1 MAVGFGA
8 RPDERFL
15 GFGERSN
22 AVDQRGNDVEVFVG
36 EGPFQP
42 EERPAIAAFVPPQG
56 FHARDDRRPTTRSP
70 WLLSTA
76 GYGVLLDIAR
86 DEHLRPRALAAGRL
100 VGRRGRAPPGLPRLR
115 RSPPRRRAR
124 ALHRTH
130 RPSAARGGAV
140 DLRARGGSRRPAPA
154 NPTRSSPPSG
164 APTSPCRSPRPS
176 CTTCPCADHLAD
188 RDRERRRAAALH
200 AGGTAALAYMNP
212 MVCTDHPAFAEAEAN
227 GWFTKDAAG
236 RASRYRYSTAS
247 QFLVSQVDFTS
258 PGGRDF
264 FGRLLRDAV
273 DDGFDGWME
282 DFGEYTPED
291 GRSDDGT
298 PGTAM
303 HNLYPTLYHRT
314 ATEETASVG
323 RPIANYVRSGWTGT
337 AAHARIVWG
346 GDPTTDWGFDGLES
360 AVRNGLTMGLSG
372 VSTWGSDI
380 GGFFSLGSRRLT
392 PELFKRW
399 IQFGAVSGVMRAK
412 SKGIAIPEKA
422 RPQVEDPDVL
432 PLWRRYAKLR
442 TQLLPYLESADEE
455 YQRTGMPLMRSL
467 ALLHPDD
474 ERLRRVEDAFGFG
487 PDLLAA
493 PVIRPGETSR
503 TVALPPGTWVDLWR
517 SAGQRASDGALELKG
532 ARLLEGGRDVELPA
546 PLDELPLLARAG
558 TILPLLGAD
567 VDTLAPYGEGSR
579 DLVRLADRRSRLELA
594 IWPRG
599 WSTAR
604 AHGTERIVSSERRGR
619 RWVLRITGTRRR
631 AYGVQAALG
640 ALRRPFRVCSVR
652 VGGRKLPRSAW
663 SRRDGVL
670 RFTVRGRT
678 VRAEVRGCRR

>member
-1 MAVGFGA
+1 
-8 RPDERFL
+8 
-15 GFGERSN
+15 
-22 AVDQRGNDVEVFVG
+22 
-36 EGPFQP
+36 
-42 EERPAIAAFVPPQG
+42 VPPQG
-56 FHARDDRRPTTRSP
+56 YHPRDDATYFPVP

-76 GYGVLLDIAR
+76 GYGVLLDSPETSTFDLAR
-86 DEHLRPRALAAGRL
+86 SRPDVWSADVAAPRWPSASSPVPAPQTRSRASPHAPAVSRAWRRRGSSGAWWQPTPGAGEPDAQLAAQ
-100 VGRRGRAPPGLPRLR
+100 
-115 RSPPRRRAR
+115 RRADVPVSVTETF
-124 ALHRTH
+124 LHY
-130 RPSAARGGAV
+130 
-140 DLRARGGSRRPAPA
+140 L
-154 NPTRSSPPSG
+154 
-164 APTSPCRSPRPS
+164 
-176 CTTCPCADHLAD
+176 PCADHLAD
-188 RDRERRRAAALH
+188 RDARAPARGRAARGRHRRAGLH
-200 AGGTAALAYMNP
+200 EP
-212 MVCTDHPAFAEAEAN
+212 MVCTDHPAYGEAEAN
-227 GWFTKDAAG
+227 GWFTKDASG
-236 RASRYRYSTAS
+236 RAYRYRYSTAS